1 MEFTIRIKQNPRSG
15 WLIGQCEEM
24 PEAITQGKDM
34 DELMFMM
41 EDAIKLALECRRD
54 EFHKTFIDTN
64 TFVRKLIVGNE
75 KKFVDKTLGRKE
87 LFTAQRR
94 E

>member
-1 MEFTIRIKQNPRSG
+1 MEYTIRIKQNPQSG

-41 EDAIKLALECRRD
+41 EDAIELALECRRD
-54 EFHKTFIDTN
+54 EFRETFTDTD
-64 TFVRKLIVGNE
+64 TVVRKLRTNE
-75 KKFVDKTLGRKE
+75 KKFVDKTLGRKK
-87 LFTAQRR
+87 LCTV
-94 E
+94 

>member
-1 MEFTIRIKQNPRSG
+1 MEYTIRIKQNPQSG

-41 EDAIKLALECRRD
+41 EDAIELALECRRD
-54 EFHKTFIDTN
+54 EFRETFNDTN
-64 TFVRKLIVGNE
+64 TIVRKIMLGNE
-75 KKFVDKTLGRKE
+75 EKFANKTLGRRE
-87 LFTAQRR
+87 LCTV
-94 E
+94 

>member
-1 MEFTIRIKQNPRSG
+1 MEFTIRIKQNPQSG

-41 EDAIKLALECRRD
+41 EDAIELALECRRD
-54 EFHKTFIDTN
+54 EFHETFFETN
-64 TFVRKLIVGNE
+64 TFVRKLMIGNE
-75 KKFVDKTLGRKE
+75 KKFADKTLGREE
-87 LFTAQRR
+87 LCPV
-94 E
+94 

>member
-1 MEFTIRIKQNPRSG
+1 MEYTIRIKQNPQSG

-41 EDAIKLALECRRD
+41 EDAIELALECRRD
-54 EFHKTFIDTN
+54 EFHENFIDAN
-64 TFVRKLIVGNE
+64 TIVRKLTVGNE
-75 KKFVDKTLGRKE
+75 KKFVNKTLERKE
-87 LFTAQRR
+87 LCTV
-94 E
+94 

>member
-1 MEFTIRIKQNPRSG
+1 MEFTIRIKHNPESG

-41 EDAIKLALECRRD
+41 EDAIELALECRRD
-54 EFHKTFIDTN
+54 EF
-64 TFVRKLIVGNE
+64 
-75 KKFVDKTLGRKE
+75 
-87 LFTAQRR
+87 
-94 E
+94 

>member
-1 MEFTIRIKQNPRSG
+1 MEYTIRIKNNPQSG

-41 EDAIKLALECRRD
+41 KDAIELALECRRD
-54 EFHKTFIDTN
+54 EFRETFSDTN
-64 TFVRKLIVGNE
+64 TIVRKLRVGNE
-75 KKFVDKTLGRKE
+75 KKFVGKTFGRKK
-87 LFTAQRR
+87 LCAV
-94 E
+94 